1 MCALRALSQEGSS
14 PRELRGESPSRQRK
28 QRRLDRRSI
37 GNSLELP
44 ILLAERLRNLYFRS
58 FQDADELQG
67 VDDGLSLKVIVG
79 DHKRLAGPFGDFAD
93 ARDPGSQ
100 LFGGVKIVVTLVSGN
115 RRVISEPG
123 VVAAAVKPHVPDGR
137 GGLSGGRNRSPD
149 DGLVDVAKTDAAGMQ
164 QIPRFRRI
172 PRSVANF
179 DDQRIV
185 GEAPENRREIRHG
198 LPSAMKRKRE
208 LQQNCPKLVGPA

>member
-28 QRRLDRRSI
+28 QRRLDRRSS

-79 DHKRLAGPFGDFAD
+79 DHKRQRPAAHQHPE
-93 ARDPGSQ
+93 RIESKGS
-100 LFGGVKIVVTLVSGN
+100 
-115 RRVISEPG
+115 
-123 VVAAAVKPHVPDGR
+123 
-137 GGLSGGRNRSPD
+137 
-149 DGLVDVAKTDAAGMQ
+149 
-164 QIPRFRRI
+164 
-172 PRSVANF
+172 
-179 DDQRIV
+179 
-185 GEAPENRREIRHG
+185 
-198 LPSAMKRKRE
+198 
-208 LQQNCPKLVGPA
+208 